1 MYFYHPDA
9 DGPSNSRTPP
19 LEFENQASKNEI
31 LILKDHTMTVRPDS
45 GAYFRRVT
53 TSRTSSLDTVRPL
66 YGFSGRTSF
75 SLYCPPILR
84 LLRLLGT
91 T

>member
-1 MYFYHPDA
+1 MGRLAKIGFPC
-9 DGPSNSRTPP
+9 
-19 LEFENQASKNEI
+19 
-31 LILKDHTMTVRPDS
+31 HTVTVRVGS
-45 GAYFRRVT
+45 SAYVRRAM
-53 TSRTSSLDTVRPL
+53 TSRTSGLDNVRPL

-75 SLYCPPILR
+75 SLHCPPILR